1 MASSSVLAPPLD
13 PGRSY
18 KLETLKESCDKVL
31 EVHGAN
37 PIRDYRLSLG
47 LGNIQGFSPDMLALS
62 LLSVAQSCL
71 ALCDPMYY
79 SLQGS
84 SVHGFPRQE
93 YWSELPFLPLGD
105 LRDPG
110 IEPCIAG
117 GFFTTELPGK
127 PYPVIMNL

>member
-79 SLQGS
+79 SLPGS

-93 YWSELPFLPLGD
+93 YWSG
-105 LRDPG
+105 
-110 IEPCIAG
+110 
-117 GFFTTELPGK
+117 
-127 PYPVIMNL
+127 